1 MTTETLKHGY
11 ALTDRER
18 DVLGLAGRGL
28 SIKGIAQA
36 LGISSGTVT
45 WHLKNCYRK
54 YGVSGREQALSQ
66 ARQRAQIDFVGT
78 TVCTCGRVHT
88 FWGAPPPDMVEA
100 RPMQNNFARV
110 A

>member
-1 MTTETLKHGY
+1 MTMESLKHGY

-28 SIKGIAQA
+28 SIKGIAQT

-54 YGVSGREQALSQ
+54 YGVSGREQALTQ
-66 ARQRAQIDFVGT
+66 ARAREQIDLART
-78 TVCTCGRVHT
+78 SVCTCGRVHT
-88 FWGAPPPDMVEA
+88 FWGTAPEQVTEA
-100 RPMQNNFARV
+100 HPMQNQFARV

>member
-1 MTTETLKHGY
+1 MTTESLRHGH

-54 YGVSGREQALSQ
+54 YGVSGREQALRQ
-66 ARQRAQIDFVGT
+66 ARARAQIDFAGT
-78 TVCTCGRVHT
+78 SVCTCGRVHT
-88 FWGAPPPDMVEA
+88 FWGSAPDEMTDV
-100 RPMQNNFARV
+100 RQMQHGFARV